1 MNATPSVPGAAIGLE
16 DFLGAVDGAI
26 TVCDADF
33 RLLYMNEKSK
43 ATFSGPEGAPAIGD
57 SLAGCHKPASLEKM
71 KAILAEG
78 EPNVYTI
85 SKGGVRKL
93 IWQAPWTK
101 DGAIAGLVE
110 ISLPLPASMPHY
122 DRG

>member
-1 MNATPSVPGAAIGLE
+1 MKTSLSASDAVLGLE
-16 DFLGAVDGAI
+16 DFLGAIDGAI
-26 TVCDADF
+26 TVCDADLN
-33 RLLYMNEKSK
+33 LLYMNEKSK
-43 ATFSGPEGAPAIGD
+43 ATFGGPGGAPSVGD
-57 SLAGCHKPASLEKM
+57 SLAGCHKPASVEKM

-78 EPNVYTI
+78 APNVYTI

-93 IWQAPWTK
+93 IWQAPWIK
-101 DGAIAGLVE
+101 DGAIAGLIE

>member
-1 MNATPSVPGAAIGLE
+1 MKTSHSVPSAAPSLA
-16 DFLGAVDGAI
+16 DFLSAIDGAI
-26 TVCDADF
+26 TVCDADLN
-33 RLLYMNEKSK
+33 LLYMNEKSK
-43 ATFSGPEGAPAIGD
+43 ATFGGPGGAPAVGD
-57 SLAGCHKPASLEKM
+57 CLAGCHKPASVEKM
-71 KAILAEG
+71 KAIIAEG
-78 EPNVYTI
+78 KPNVYTI

>member
-1 MNATPSVPGAAIGLE
+1 MKIPLAAPGADLSLE
-16 DFLGAVDGAI
+16 DFLGAIDGAI
-26 TVCDADF
+26 TICDADLN
-33 RLLYMNEKSK
+33 LLYMNEKSK
-43 ATFSGPEGAPAIGD
+43 ATFGGPGGAPAVGD
-57 SLAGCHKPASLEKM
+57 SLAGCHKPASVEKM
-71 KAILAEG
+71 RAILAEG
-78 EPNVYTI
+78 RPNVYTI

-101 DGAIAGLVE
+101 DGKVAGLVE

>member
-1 MNATPSVPGAAIGLE
+1 MNATPSAPGAIQSLE
-16 DFLGAVDGAI
+16 DFLGAIDGAI
-26 TVCDADF
+26 TVCDADLT
-33 RLLYMNEKSK
+33 LLYMNEKAK
-43 ATFSGPEGAPAIGD
+43 ATFGGPDGAPAIGD
-57 SLAGCHKPASLEKM
+57 SLAGCHKPASVQKI
-71 KAILAEG
+71 KAIIAAG

-101 DGAIAGLVE
+101 DGAVAGLVE

>member
-1 MNATPSVPGAAIGLE
+1 MKTSPSASDAVLGLE
-16 DFLGAVDGAI
+16 DFLGAIDGAI
-26 TVCDADF
+26 TVCDADLN
-33 RLLYMNEKSK
+33 LLYMNEKSK
-43 ATFSGPEGAPAIGD
+43 ATFGGPGGAPRVGD
-57 SLAGCHKPASLEKM
+57 SLAGCHKPASVEKM

-78 EPNVYTI
+78 APNVYTI

>member
-43 ATFSGPEGAPAIGD
+43 ATFGGPEGAPAIGD

-101 DGAIAGLVE
+101 DGAVAGLVE

>member
-1 MNATPSVPGAAIGLE
+1 MNTMPSVPGAILGLE

-33 RLLYMNEKSK
+33 TLLYMNEKSK
-43 ATFSGPEGAPAIGD
+43 ATFGGPGGAPTIGS

-78 EPNVYTI
+78 RPNVYTI

-93 IWQAPWTK
+93 IWQAPWTR